1 MKQAVNNKDEE
12 INNIAG
18 LENILKVNKSDIE
31 KPKTKMVVLSRKDY
45 PLKNGFPSSL
55 ESLAINSCVLQRL
68 DSRILKL
75 RHLNTLDLSG
85 NKLATF
91 PDSLDT
97 LENLRCLDLSHNQI
111 QFVPGCITRGA
122 CAERLRIVDLSS
134 NQITYIPRRIQTM
147 RNLNSLKLNSNNLAS
162 IPHSFGSM
170 KELRRLEL
178 SNNHLMCLPW
188 SFTQLQFD
196 FLDVSGNLFETMK
209 EGLVEVQDGSRAA
222 LTPLYSLSEICY
234 RHIAT
239 R

>member
-1 MKQAVNNKDEE
+1 
-12 INNIAG
+12 
-18 LENILKVNKSDIE
+18 
-31 KPKTKMVVLSRKDY
+31 
-45 PLKNGFPSSL
+45 
-55 ESLAINSCVLQRL
+55 
-68 DSRILKL
+68 
-75 RHLNTLDLSG
+75 
-85 NKLATF
+85 
-91 PDSLDT
+91 
-97 LENLRCLDLSHNQI
+97 
-111 QFVPGCITRGA
+111 
-122 CAERLRIVDLSS
+122 
-134 NQITYIPRRIQTM
+134 M

-222 LTPLYSLSEICY
+222 VTPLYSLSEICY